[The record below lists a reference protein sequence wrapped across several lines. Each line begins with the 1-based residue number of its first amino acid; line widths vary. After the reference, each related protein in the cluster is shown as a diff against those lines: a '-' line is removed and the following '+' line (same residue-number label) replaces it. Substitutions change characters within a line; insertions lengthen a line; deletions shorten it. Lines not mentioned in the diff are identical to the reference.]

1 MIQEKRIDDYWNV
14 DENKSLSDSWT
25 GFTKFTLLKETSKR
39 IYVVWWETDKNSNN
53 HSTRSYLARSR
64 RKKNRNEQSRSQK
77 LVNASNLSGIYSIDP
92 NDDEYNHIIKN
103 ARKKLETP
111 MADPMPCRR
120 AQSSSV
126 TGAVNLKRAKA
137 SEKFQKM
144 KFDCIVE
151 VHESKRPRMESV
163 KKRNHEDHIVGKGDN
178 SISHYNWCTNL
189 FLCRM

>member
-39 IYVVWWETDKNSNN
+39 IYVVQWETDKNSNN

-64 RKKNRNEQSRSQK
+64 KKKNRNGQSRSQNSWMPVIWK
-77 LVNASNLSGIYSIDP
+77 VF
-92 NDDEYNHIIKN
+92 
-103 ARKKLETP
+103 TP
-111 MADPMPCRR
+111 LIRMTTNTTISSRMRERSWRHPWRIQCR
-120 AQSSSV
+120 AESSRV

-151 VHESKRPRMESV
+151 AHESKRPRMESV
-163 KKRNHEDHIVGKGDN
+163 KKRNHEDHIVGKRDN

-189 FLCRM
+189 FLCRN